1 MISTY
6 STSRA
11 PSVYSSRRAKK
22 CYVPL
27 SLAWSHGGISYR
39 VTAWPEVR
47 FERLFGDDWI
57 EVSPGEETLGSA
69 AQTCGAQAWAAY
81 LDFVP
86 TEERAL
92 LERFSGARMEALQ
105 VVARCPGLVAELNET
120 PALTAYLAAHVSLR
134 GTEGPAWA
142 EINVIHERSG
152 IFGVLEWLGLPASRQ
167 TLGILQAMAE
177 PDLPKRLLEP
187 LRSML
192 WEPRAIFA
200 LQRMPVITDRV
211 LARCCHA
218 LAA

>member
-1 MISTY
+1 MISLL
-6 STSRA
+6 STTRS
-11 PSVYSSRRAKK
+11 PTVSSSRRSKK

-27 SLAWSHGGISYR
+27 SLAWSHSGISYR

-57 EVSPGEETLGSA
+57 AVSPSEETLASA
-69 AQTCGAQAWAAY
+69 AQSCGAAAWSPY
-81 LDFVP
+81 LEFVP
-86 TEERAL
+86 AAEREV
-92 LERFSGARMEALQ
+92 LERFSFGRMEALQ
-105 VVARCPGLVAELNET
+105 VVARCPGLVAELSET
-120 PALTAYLAAHVSLR
+120 PALAAYLAAHVSLR

-142 EINVIHERSG
+142 EINAIHERSG

-167 TLGILQAMAE
+167 TLAILHNMAE
-177 PDLPKRLLEP
+177 PDVAKRLLEP

-200 LQRMPVITDRV
+200 LQRMPAITDRV
-211 LARCCHA
+211 LARFCHA